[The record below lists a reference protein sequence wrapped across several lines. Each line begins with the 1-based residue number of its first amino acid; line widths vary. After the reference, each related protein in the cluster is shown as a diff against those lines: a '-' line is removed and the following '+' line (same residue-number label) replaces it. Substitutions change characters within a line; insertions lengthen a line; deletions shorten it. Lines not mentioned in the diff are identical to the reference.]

1 MEQSTLQ
8 SQVILRDLGDG
19 LVLRRS
25 TMADADALSE
35 FNAII
40 HGDFETNTREEGVGI
55 WTRDLLTRP
64 HPTFD
69 PGDFTIVEDA
79 RAGKIVSSLN
89 LINQTWQY
97 AGIPFKVGRPELVG
111 TLPEYRKRGL
121 VRAQFDEVHR
131 WSAERSQLVQA
142 ITGIPHYYRQ
152 FGYEMAVNL
161 GGGKAGYRSQ
171 IVELKDGETDPY
183 QVRPAGCEDIPFLQS
198 LYAQY
203 CQRSLLSAVRDVDL
217 WRYELN
223 GRSEANV
230 NTNAIRII
238 EIATTGQPVA
248 FFAHPT
254 MLWGSLMVA
263 TVFEV
268 VHGQTYLP
276 ITNCVIRYLRATG
289 EAIAQAQG
297 GSAVW
302 DSFGFWLGSKHPVYD
317 VLYERLPRERKPYAW
332 YLRVADI
339 PGFLRHIR
347 SILERRLNESPM
359 AGYTGEI
366 KISFYR
372 SGLRLVLE
380 SGCLKTIES
389 WQPTPVGHAGDAGFP
404 NLTFLQLLFGYHSL
418 EELVDFLPDVYVHK
432 AEVAPLLNS
441 LFPKQSSDIWAIS

>member
-1 MEQSTLQ
+1 MERSAMQ
-8 SQVILRDLGDG
+8 SQVILRDLGNG
-19 LVLRRS
+19 LLLRRS
-25 TMADADALSE
+25 TPADADALSE

-55 WTRDLLTRP
+55 WTRDLLTLP

-69 PGDFTIVEDA
+69 PGDFTIVEDTHT
-79 RAGKIVSSLN
+79 GKIVSSLN

-111 TLPEYRKRGL
+111 TLPDYRKRGL
-121 VRAQFDEVHR
+121 VRAQFEEVHR
-131 WSAERSQLVQA
+131 WSAERGQLVQA

-171 IVELKDGETDPY
+171 IVELKDGEIDPY
-183 QVRPAGCEDIPFLQS
+183 QVRPARPEDIPFLQA
-198 LYAQY
+198 LDAQY
-203 CQRSLLSAVRDVDL
+203 CQRSLLSAVRDEEL
-217 WRYELN
+217 WRYEIN
-223 GRSEANV
+223 GRSEASV
-230 NTNAIRII
+230 NSYAIRVV
-238 EIATTGQPVA
+238 ESATGQPVA

-254 MLWGSLMVA
+254 MLWGSILVS
-263 TVFEV
+263 VVYEV
-268 VHGQTYLP
+268 VHGQPYLP

-289 EAIAQAQG
+289 EAFAKAQG
-297 GSAVW
+297 GSTVW
-302 DSFGFWLGSKHPVYD
+302 DSFGFWLGSEHPVYD

-332 YLRVADI
+332 YLRVTDI
-339 PGFLRHIR
+339 PGFLRHILPV
-347 SILERRLNESPM
+347 LERRLAESPM
-359 AGYTGEI
+359 AGYTGEL

-380 SGCLKTIES
+380 TGCLKAIES

-432 AEVAPLLNS
+432 AEAGPLLAS
-441 LFPKQSSDIWAIS
+441 LFPKQASDIWPVS

>member
-1 MEQSTLQ
+1 MASSTLQ
-8 SQVILRDLGDG
+8 SRVVLRNLGDG

-25 TMADADALSE
+25 TPADADALAD

-40 HGDFETNTREEGVGI
+40 HGDLETNAREEGVGI

-69 PGDFTIVEDA
+69 PGDFTIVEDTHT
-79 RAGKIVSSLN
+79 GKIISSLN

-131 WSAERSQLVQA
+131 WSTDRGQLVQA

-171 IVELKDGETDPY
+171 IVELKEGEIDPY
-183 QVRPAGCEDIPFLQS
+183 QVRPARPEDIPFIQTLYSQS
-198 LYAQY
+198 
-203 CQRSLLSAVRDVDL
+203 CQRSLLCAVRDEEL

-223 GRSEANV
+223 GRSEASI
-230 NTNAIRII
+230 NTSAICIV
-238 EIATTGQPVA
+238 ESTAGQPVA
-248 FFAHPT
+248 FFAHPK
-254 MLWGSLMVA
+254 MLWGSTMVA
-263 TVFEV
+263 YVYEV
-268 VHGQTYLP
+268 LQGQPYLP

-289 EAIAQAQG
+289 EAIAKTQG
-297 GSAVW
+297 GNSVC
-302 DSFGFWLGSKHPVYD
+302 DSFGFWLGSEHPVYE
-317 VLYERLPRERKPYAW
+317 VLSDRLPRQRKPYAW
-332 YLRVADI
+332 FVRVADL
-339 PGFLRHIR
+339 PGFLKHIR
-347 SILERRLNESPM
+347 PVLENRLDKSPM
-359 AGYTGEI
+359 AGYDGEI

-372 SGLRLVLE
+372 TGLRLVFE
-380 SGCLKTIES
+380 TGGLKTIET

-418 EELVDFLPDVYVHK
+418 EELANFLPDVYIHK
-432 AEVAPLLNS
+432 QEAEPLLNS
-441 LFPKQSSDIWAIS
+441 LFPKQASDIWAIS